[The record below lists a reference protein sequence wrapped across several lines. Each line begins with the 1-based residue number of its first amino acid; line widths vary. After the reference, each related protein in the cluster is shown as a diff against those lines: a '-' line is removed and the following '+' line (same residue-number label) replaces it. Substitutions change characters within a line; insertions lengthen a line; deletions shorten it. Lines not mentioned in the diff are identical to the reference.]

1 MLKKDSRKIVCGDTY
16 VDTSGNN
23 EYVFDAVKNGAVEV
37 ISKQKY
43 DDKTIVVEGPLKALQ
58 EHIVSVNK
66 REHFAILNIEFLN
79 RRIKAGIEMQDK
91 EI

>member
-1 MLKKDSRKIVCGDTY
+1 MNKEELEKI
-16 VDTSGNN
+16 
-23 EYVFDAVKNGAVEV
+23 
-37 ISKQKY
+37 KQ
-43 DDKTIVVEGPLKALQ
+43 KALQ

>member
-1 MLKKDSRKIVCGDTY
+1 MLHLTY
-16 VDTSGNN
+16 VGLEN
-23 EYVFDAVKNGAVEV
+23 VEGY
-37 ISKQKY
+37 KQTN
-43 DDKTIVVEGPLKALQ
+43 KTIVIEGPLKPLQ